1 MPQVA
6 SRYADH
12 DQGRNRTETDRRE
25 ARSASSML
33 AIAVVSS
40 ARVRTAPVPDN
51 AALDAAMDRYARG
64 EDAAFAEVY
73 DLLAPRLFGFLL
85 RYTRDHGKVEDV
97 VQQTMLQM
105 HRNRGR
111 FMPGAEVV
119 PWAFAIARRLLIDSH
134 RRGGREVLAQ
144 TDDDSAQQILVA
156 LDAPADQVAIA
167 KEVAGHLADAL
178 AKLPENQRVAFELIK
193 QDGLSVA
200 EAAQVLG
207 TTVAAVKLRAHRAYE
222 ALREALADL
231 AGPPSSKRGQ
241 A

>member
-1 MPQVA
+1 M
-6 SRYADH
+6 ADAAR
-12 DQGRNRTETDRRE
+12 GRR
-25 ARSASSML
+25 
-33 AIAVVSS
+33 
-40 ARVRTAPVPDN
+40 PDGRAGGN

-64 EDAAFAEVY
+64 EDAAFGEVY

-85 RYTRDHGKVEDV
+85 RYTRDRAKVEDV

-111 FMPGAEVV
+111 FEPGAEVI

-134 RRGGREVLAQ
+134 RRGGREVLAP
-144 TDDDSAQQILVA
+144 TDDDTATQLLVA
-156 LDAPADQVAIA
+156 LDAPADQIAIA
-167 KEVAGHLADAL
+167 KEVAARLSDEL

-200 EAAQVLG
+200 EAAQTLG

-222 ALREALADL
+222 ALREALAEMS
-231 AGPPSSKRGQ
+231 PPSSRRGQ